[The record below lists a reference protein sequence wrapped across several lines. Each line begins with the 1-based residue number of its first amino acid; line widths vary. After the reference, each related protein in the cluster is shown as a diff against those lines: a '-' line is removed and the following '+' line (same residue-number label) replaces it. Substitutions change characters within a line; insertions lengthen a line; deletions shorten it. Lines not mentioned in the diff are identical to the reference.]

1 MQQRATPELL
11 PGASEGEDCQNP
23 LPDPDHDDD
32 HDHDFSWSAMAV
44 VNEPEVSLDHWRP
57 RRASWSRR
65 LEQIALAIE
74 KPVNQLIGNREL
86 NPFYH
91 TGQIALFL
99 LLVVSVT
106 GIYLFLFF
114 QYGFDRSYLAIERI
128 EGQFIARTMRAIH
141 RYASGALVITT
152 LLHAFR
158 TLFLE
163 QFRGP
168 RWLPWVT
175 GVGMT
180 GLIWLAGLTGYW
192 LPWDAR
198 AQAMTQRLIAF
209 LQTFSN
215 GGVALQLYLLRA
227 EADGRSWPILFAVLA
242 VHVLLTLLIG
252 LLFWLHLRRLS
263 RPRWL
268 PELHWMIG
276 MAIILLLGAV
286 IFPVGVLPQASFD
299 QMAGRIEVD
308 PLFLFYLPLPPG
320 AAVFLW
326 GGLALA
332 GVLAVSLPW
341 LPALRATPPRVRI
354 LNERCTG
361 CTKCALDCPYDA
373 IQMVE
378 RQDGKPHKYI
388 AIANRDLCV
397 SCGICVGSCDGLAV
411 SLGSD
416 PPELLWQAISLQM
429 SLTRASVPDTPLR
442 LILTCDRH
450 FDEIERGGD
459 GESGRCIVALPCAGA
474 APPDLLT
481 RALDAGARAVIIAGC
496 PLNDCV
502 NREGNLWAA
511 QRLLRE
517 RVPRLKRAY
526 EQTPITAVWVA
537 PNEAPAA
544 LWPDTP
550 AITPPDYANRRDL
563 FQTITWRNLLVGFG
577 LLALVLALQIGLT
590 QWPLTVHAE
599 DTAVAQI
606 LLADVGQP
614 LGMNRER
621 VAGDEQ
627 YLLQLWVD
635 GRLAH
640 QEPFS
645 GAQLIH
651 PRSYGHQLPLTP
663 GNYHLTL
670 RLVHE
675 NGRSSYTLLNQET
688 VVAPRQIIHLGFAS
702 RSTGFCANAVCAD

>member
-11 PGASEGEDCQNP
+11 PGASEGEDCQNLIP
-23 LPDPDHDDD
+23 GHEEEE
-32 HDHDFSWSAMAV
+32 HRHDFSWAETISAG
-44 VNEPEVSLDHWRP
+44 EPAASLDHWRP
-57 RRASWSRR
+57 RRAAWSRA
-65 LEQIALAIE
+65 LERIALVVE
-74 KPVNQLIGNREL
+74 KPVNQLMGNREL

-99 LLVVSVT
+99 LMVVT
-106 GIYLFLFF
+106 GTGLYLFLFF
-114 QYGFDRSYLAIERI
+114 QYGFDASYLAVERI

-152 LLHAFR
+152 LLHAGR

-163 QFRGP
+163 QFHGP
-168 RWLPWVT
+168 RWLPWIT
-175 GVGMT
+175 GVVMT
-180 GLIWLAGLTGYW
+180 GMIWLAGVTGYW
-192 LPWDAR
+192 LLWDSR
-198 AQAMTQRLIAF
+198 AQAMTERLLTVWEQLWGSGAEIR
-209 LQTFSN
+209 
-215 GGVALQLYLLRA
+215 LYLLQ
-227 EADGRSWPILFAVLA
+227 ADAADRSWPILLSILA
-242 VHVLLTLLIG
+242 IHVLLTMLIG
-252 LLFWLHLRRLS
+252 LFFWLHLRRLS

-268 PELHWMIG
+268 PELHWIIG
-276 MAIILLLGAV
+276 MGIVLLVGGIL
-286 IFPVGVLPQASFD
+286 FPAGLLPQASFD
-299 QMAGRIEVD
+299 QLAGRIEID
-308 PLFLFYLPLPPG
+308 PLFLFYLPLPTG
-320 AAVFLW
+320 SASFVW
-326 GGLALA
+326 GGLLLLGLLALA
-332 GVLAVSLPW
+332 LPW
-341 LPALRATPPRVRI
+341 LPSKRPSPPTVRI
-354 LNERCTG
+354 LHDRCTG

-378 RQDGKPHKYI
+378 RHDGKPHKYI
-388 AIANRDLCV
+388 AIANRDLCI

-416 PPELLWQAISLQM
+416 PPELLWQTISLQM
-429 SLTRASVPDTPLR
+429 SLTRATAPHAPLR
-442 LILTCDRH
+442 LVLTCDRH
-450 FDEIERGGD
+450 FDEIGRGGV
-459 GESGRCIVALPCAGA
+459 GGSGRCVVALPCAGA

-481 RALDAGARAVIIAGC
+481 RALDAGATEVVIAGC
-496 PLNDCV
+496 PPNDCV
-502 NREGNLWAA
+502 NREGNLWTA

-526 EQTPITAVWVA
+526 EQAPITAVWVA

-550 AITPPDYANRRDL
+550 AISHVDYANRRNL

-590 QWPLTVHAE
+590 QWPLAVHAE

-614 LGMNRER
+614 LGVNRER
-621 VAGDEQ
+621 VAADEQ
-627 YLLQLWVD
+627 YLLQLWID

-640 QEPFS
+640 QKPFS
-645 GAQLIH
+645 GALLAY

-663 GNYHLTL
+663 GNYQLTL

-688 VVAPRQIIHLGFAS
+688 VVAPRQIIHLSFAP
-702 RSTGFCANAVCAD
+702 RPIGFCANAVCAD